1 MSAPSTLTLLIW
13 CSLCEHRE
21 PVHCWYNVLYM
32 FTADLDI
39 VDMMF
44 YMCAPSALTLLI
56 CVLRESCHCWYDVLY
71 MCSVHLAIVDMM
83 SYMCAP
89 SILTLLMCT
98 PWTLT
103 LLIWCSICVLCA
115 PWHCWYDVLYVC
127 SVHLDIVDMM
137 SYMCAPS
144 TLTLLIWCSICVV
157 RQPWHCWYDVLYV
170 LSVNLDIVDMIF

>member
-103 LLIWCSICVLCA
+103 LLIWCSICVPL
-115 PWHCWYDVLYVC
+115 
-127 SVHLDIVDMM
+127 
-137 SYMCAPS
+137 S
-144 TLTLLIWCSICVV
+144 TSTLLIWCSICVP
-157 RQPWHCWYDVLYV
+157 RQPSHSWYDDLYV
-170 LSVNLDIVDMIF
+170 CSFNLQWAAGHIFVKSAIKLDW